1 VNRKE
6 ITGATIRNYIK
17 SNKLVCEMA
26 DISIPWQKITR
37 SLLQEGDMQTIK
49 SPPIGDIR
57 MISEYPDRRIKAIVC
72 TITSTGIVTSSQGL
86 DLAAL
91 LTVAFG

>member
-37 SLLQEGDMQTIK
+37 GLLQEGDMQTIK
-49 SPPIGDIR
+49 SH
-57 MISEYPDRRIKAIVC
+57 
-72 TITSTGIVTSSQGL
+72 
-86 DLAAL
+86 L
-91 LTVAFG
+91 LETQE